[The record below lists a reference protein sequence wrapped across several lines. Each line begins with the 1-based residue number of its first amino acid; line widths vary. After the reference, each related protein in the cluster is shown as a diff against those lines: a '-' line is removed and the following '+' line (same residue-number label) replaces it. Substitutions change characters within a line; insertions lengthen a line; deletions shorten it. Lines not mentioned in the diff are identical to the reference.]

1 MNLEE
6 KASWYLPLG
15 DLVSKNSSF
24 ECRFP
29 LGWASKRTVHLP
41 LGRLVSKK
49 DPFECHLPLE
59 WTSNR
64 TLPGTY
70 PGFLCLYQRARS
82 SIEPPEWISN
92 RRLPGTYL
100 GFLYLSQETPWSV
113 LYHVKG
119 YPTKRLLVPLFSL
132 KGLFLETQEGIRRG
146 RSGNLFDAEGA
157 LSQKKSRRM
166 VL

>member
-1 MNLEE
+1 MSLKKNR
-6 KASWYLPLG
+6 PLY
-15 DLVSKNSSF
+15 
-24 ECRFP
+24 
-29 LGWASKRTVHLP
+29 LP
-41 LGRLVSKK
+41 LGRLVSKN
-49 DPFECHLPLE
+49 DPFECHLPLGSA
-59 WTSNR
+59 SNR

-70 PGFLCLYQRARS
+70 LGFLCLYQRARS
-82 SIEPPEWISN
+82 SGEPPEWISN

-119 YPTKRLLVPLFSL
+119 YPTKGLLVPLFSL

-157 LSQKKSRRM
+157 LFQKKSRRM